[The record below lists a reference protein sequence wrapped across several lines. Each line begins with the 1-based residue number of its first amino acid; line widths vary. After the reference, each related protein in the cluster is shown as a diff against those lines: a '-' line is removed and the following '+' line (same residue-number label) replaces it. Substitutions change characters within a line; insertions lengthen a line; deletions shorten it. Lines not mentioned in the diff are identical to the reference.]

1 MVTTC
6 PLTFLWIVRG
16 FFYCPETEVKDMRKS
31 VNAALTQSEET
42 AEELVGIL
50 NAISVVSKRLAR
62 KLTMLEKPPDEGRD
76 KTDGTAETAAANAD

>member
-42 AEELVGIL
+42 TELVGIL
-50 NAISVVSKRLAR
+50 TAISIVSKRLAK
-62 KLTMLEKPPDEGRD
+62 KLAAIEKPPDEGRD